1 MLTEPCSTLF
11 RFRTKPRAFFLDG
24 VRLKPPL
31 AFPPAQ
37 YTWLRSLMNRYADF
51 WQVTRDA
58 LVYACRSL
66 ELACGEDQQADLL
79 QEYLRLGMY
88 ADVAPGLRTL
98 APAPGDPLQRLSR
111 MLQAVVEH
119 AGLTA
124 AFSALLSVDEVKTY
138 KPSPAVYE
146 LALRALASRGARSA
160 LFLPITGMPPAPP
173 PSVSQPSGSIVP
185 CRP

>member
-1 MLTEPCSTLF
+1 
-11 RFRTKPRAFFLDG
+11 
-24 VRLKPPL
+24 
-31 AFPPAQ
+31 
-37 YTWLRSLMNRYADF
+37 MNRYADF
-51 WQVTRDA
+51 WQVTREA

-98 APAPGDPLQRLSR
+98 AQRRLAILSNGSPR

-146 LALRALASRGARSA
+146 LALRALRLERSEIGFVSSNYWDAAGAAAFGFPAFWLNRSHA
-160 LFLPITGMPPAPP
+160 GPDELGIAPAATLTDLGELAGIAG
-173 PSVSQPSGSIVP
+173 QQQA
-185 CRP
+185 